1 MGRSSYDKLGPDVE
15 YGYDAGGYGE
25 PCPTPCAGWER
36 HDRAMRQGFLQ
47 KVLTIVFVQ
56 LLVTAG
62 ICGAMAGIA
71 PIRASLLA
79 GDAGPLAGFWM
90 FVCFAPALFL
100 AGTFVAQAC
109 TRCAAGGGPVFD
121 VLRAHPWNLV
131 WLFAFTV
138 LEGLSLG
145 VLTTIVAASYGG
157 SQAVLLAT
165 LITVALVLGL
175 LLFSLQTRIDF
186 TPYTGMGC
194 GLLLCLIC
202 FGFIAAFF
210 PPNNTVDLVYAGGG
224 ALIFCFLLVV
234 DLQLMMS
241 GKRVQIGPD
250 DYVPAAIKIYLDI
263 INIFVFVLRL
273 VQGRRW

>member
-1 MGRSSYDKLGPDVE
+1 MGRASAYEKLRPDLE
-15 YGYDAGGYGE
+15 YGYGPGAGYGE
-25 PCPTPCAGWER
+25 PCAGWER

-62 ICGAMAGIA
+62 VCGAMAGIA
-71 PIRASLLA
+71 PIRASVLGPQAGAWTLA
-79 GDAGPLAGFWM
+79 MLAPL
-90 FVCFAPALFL
+90 LFL
-100 AGTFVAQAC
+100 VGTFVAQAC
-109 TRCAAGGGPVFD
+109 TRCAAGGGGGPVFD

-145 VLTTIVAASYGG
+145 VLTTVVAASYGG

-224 ALIFCFLLVV
+224 ALLFCFLLVV

-250 DYVPAAIKIYLDI
+250 DYVLAAINIYLDI
-263 INIFVFVLRL
+263 INIFVHVLRL
-273 VQGRRW
+273 VQR

>member
-1 MGRSSYDKLGPDVE
+1 MGGRSSYGKLGPDVE
-15 YGYDAGGYGE
+15 YGYGPGAGGYGE
-25 PCPTPCAGWER
+25 PCAGWER

-62 ICGAMAGIA
+62 VCGAMAGIA
-71 PIRASLLA
+71 PIRASVLGPQA
-79 GDAGPLAGFWM
+79 GVWM
-90 FVCFAPALFL
+90 FVMLAPFLFL
-100 AGTFVAQAC
+100 LGTFVAQAC
-109 TRCAAGGGPVFD
+109 TRCAAAGGGPVFD

-165 LITVALVLGL
+165 VITVVLVLGL

-186 TPYTGMGC
+186 TPYSGMGC
-194 GLLLCLIC
+194 GLVLCLIL
-202 FGFIAAFF
+202 FGAIAPF
-210 PPNNTVDLVYAGGG
+210 NNTVDLVYAGGG

-250 DYVPAAIKIYLDI
+250 DYVPAAINIYLDI
-263 INIFVFVLRL
+263 INIFFYVLQL
-273 VQGRRW
+273 VQSR